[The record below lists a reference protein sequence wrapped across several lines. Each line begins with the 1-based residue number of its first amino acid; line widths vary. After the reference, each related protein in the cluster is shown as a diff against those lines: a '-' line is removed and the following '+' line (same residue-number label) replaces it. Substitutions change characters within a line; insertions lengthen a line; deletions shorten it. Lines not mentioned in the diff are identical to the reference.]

1 MSFKVGDRIVV
12 VSDRY
17 NETYRGSAPVRGT
30 TGTLTKVKPTT
41 VCFAADAPCHRKS
54 SSGRY
59 WALYKYEVELL
70 PFDKDPLLQAS
81 EAEFDA
87 AYPSIRD
94 VLPHDSAERKTYP
107 MHTVIAGYFPAAL
120 AAVAHHSFVNNERH
134 NPGEEMHWS
143 RGKSDDHLDAAMRH
157 LVEGDLVGLAW
168 RALAALQL
176 EEERKGAPVPF
187 AAR

>member
-17 NETYRGSAPVRGT
+17 MTPSLRPVRGT
-30 TGTLTKVKPTT
+30 TGTVVRVSLPT
-41 VCFAADAPCHRKS
+41 VWFEADAPCPKHFDA
-54 SSGRY
+54 
-59 WALYKYEVELL
+59 WALYEYEVELL
-70 PFDKDPLLQAS
+70 PFDKDPLVQAS
-81 EAEFDA
+81 EDEFDA
-87 AYPSIRD
+87 AYSSTRD

-107 MHTVIAGYFPAAL
+107 MYTVIAGYFPAAL
-120 AAVAHHSFVNNERH
+120 AALAHHSFVNNERH

-157 LVEGDLVGLAW
+157 LVEGDLVGHAW